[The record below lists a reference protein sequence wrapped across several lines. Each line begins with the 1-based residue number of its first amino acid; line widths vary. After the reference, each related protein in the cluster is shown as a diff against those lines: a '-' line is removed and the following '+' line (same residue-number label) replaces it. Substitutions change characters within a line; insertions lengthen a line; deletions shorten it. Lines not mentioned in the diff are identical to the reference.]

1 MRSGDLLHNAYYN
14 PFGCEPGTRY
24 FQLRLLFE
32 NNALSSR
39 SFPVWDVF
47 ARS

>member
-1 MRSGDLLHNAYYN
+1 MAHRELDLRERRLVEDGA
-14 PFGCEPGTRY
+14 RY

-39 SFPVWDVF
+39 SFPVWDVST
-47 ARS
+47 RS